1 MIADVAC
8 MALAIYFEA
17 RSENFVGKM
26 FVAETIMN
34 RVKSKRYK
42 NNVCD
47 VVMRYKQFS
56 FMNDVYDKKSSLVIS
71 EKKAWSDSVK
81 FAFKYMHELPDIHDS
96 CHYATHKVKNKWTKK
111 FELSVQVGAHSFYKG
126 GC

>member
-17 RSENFVGKM
+17 RSENFVGKI
-26 FVAETIMN
+26 FVADTIMN

-56 FMNDVYDKKSSLVIS
+56 FLNDVYDNQSPLEIKEKS
-71 EKKAWSDSVK
+71 AWSDAVQ
-81 FAFKYMHELPDIHDS
+81 FAFKFMSNPPDLHDS
-96 CHYATHKVKNKWTKK
+96 CHYATHKIRNRWTKQ